1 MDKQEHI
8 LYVVVGKTITSLAIP
23 QLDRPLG
30 ARKVVRTLTK
40 NLQTNFAIEFPLLVK
55 QLIGEKIDEVYI
67 CSVTPS
73 LNKTIKYY
81 FENQEVPIT
90 FLTNQ
95 NQDVLDLTKL
105 YNSWDLGADLIA
117 QLIYITHFFK
127 EAIVVSL
134 GTITAIYHT
143 QDNALNGVVLL
154 PGIKGS
160 LNYLEQVMDIKLL
173 DLKSEEEKLLG
184 LSNQEAISLGLINTV
199 EIVVDNLVQKLG
211 TKCPIIYSG
220 GNSYYFHNK
229 NWWHIEDL
237 DLLGLY
243 IFGRQKIFNKKLL
256 HDQCPEDCHEHEK
269 T

>member
-105 YNSWDLGADLIA
+105 YNS
-117 QLIYITHFFK
+117 
-127 EAIVVSL
+127 
-134 GTITAIYHT
+134 
-143 QDNALNGVVLL
+143 
-154 PGIKGS
+154 
-160 LNYLEQVMDIKLL
+160 
-173 DLKSEEEKLLG
+173 
-184 LSNQEAISLGLINTV
+184 
-199 EIVVDNLVQKLG
+199 
-211 TKCPIIYSG
+211 
-220 GNSYYFHNK
+220 
-229 NWWHIEDL
+229 
-237 DLLGLY
+237 
-243 IFGRQKIFNKKLL
+243 
-256 HDQCPEDCHEHEK
+256 
-269 T
+269 